1 MSFDLRGLRAP
12 FALLVCLGLF
22 PGVFAGC
29 GKQGNPQP
37 PLRAVPAT
45 TQDLKVRQQGT
56 RILLDFTYPKTT
68 AAGTTLDG
76 LGAIEVHESLQ
87 PAPREGT
94 APQPL
99 EARIFNASAQLRL
112 TLARANIGAA
122 TFGDRLIIDLPLPE
136 PLEEPARAHHFAVR
150 TVGASGDRS
159 ELSNQVVLVPRKPP
173 AAPADV
179 SATARPDGVLVEW
192 TPVEGVLGYVVYR
205 RGAQE
210 RAYGQPLQIVP
221 GVDQRSWVDT
231 TARFGQ
237 SYIYAVTSGIQA
249 NPLIESAVTSEHE
262 VRYTDRFA
270 PPVPS
275 DLVALAEPGRV
286 RLVWRANEAE
296 DFAGFHVYRR
306 EKDGEFRRITEQPL
320 PTPEYADTGVAAGG
334 EYAYRVTAVDQ
345 LGNESAPSTEAQVA
359 VP

>member
-1 MSFDLRGLRAP
+1 MSFSVRIF
-12 FALLVCLGLF
+12 FALLACLGVLL
-22 PGVFAGC
+22 GVCAGC

-37 PLRAVPAT
+37 PLRAVPAAT
-45 TQDLKVRQQGT
+45 KDLKAHQQGT
-56 RILLDFTYPKTT
+56 RILLDFTYPQTT
-68 AAGTTLDG
+68 AAGTALDG
-76 LGAIEVHESLQ
+76 LRAVEVVESIQ

-99 EARIFNASAQLRL
+99 DVRIFNATAQVLL
-112 TLARANIGAA
+112 TLAEADVGAA
-122 TFGDRLIIDLPLPE
+122 TFGNRLIIDLPLPE
-136 PLEEPARAHHFAVR
+136 PLEEPARAHYFGVH
-150 TVGASGDRS
+150 TVGKSGDRS
-159 ELSNQVVLVPRKPP
+159 DLSNLSVLVPRKPP
-173 AAPADV
+173 EAPANL

-210 RAYGQPLQIVP
+210 KAYGAPLQIVP
-221 GVDQRSWVDT
+221 GVDQRSWLDT

-262 VRYTDRFA
+262 VRYTDRFP

-296 DFAGFHVYRR
+296 DFAGFHVYRK
-306 EKDGEFRRITEQPL
+306 EEGGEYRRVTDQPL
-320 PTPEYADTGVAAGG
+320 ATPEYEDAGVAPGRS
-334 EYAYRVTAVDQ
+334 YSYRVTAVDQ
-345 LGNESAPSTEAQVA
+345 LGNESAPSTETQAA

>member
-1 MSFDLRGLRAP
+1 MSFKIRGLRALP
-12 FALLVCLGLF
+12 ALLVGLGVVL
-22 PGVFAGC
+22 GVCAGC

-37 PLRAVPAT
+37 PLRSVPAT
-45 TQDLKVRQQGT
+45 TKDLKAHQQGT
-56 RILLDFTYPKTT
+56 RILLDLTYPKTT
-68 AAGTTLDG
+68 ASGLTLDG
-76 LGAIEVHESLQ
+76 LRAIEVLESLQ
-87 PAPREGT
+87 PAPREG

-99 EARIFNASAQLRL
+99 DARVFNASAQVKQ
-112 TLARANIGAA
+112 TLAEGDVGAA
-122 TFGDRLIIDLPLPE
+122 TFGDRLIIALPLPE
-136 PLEEPARAHHFAVR
+136 PLEEPARAHYFAVR
-150 TVGASGDRS
+150 TVGKNGDRS
-159 ELSNQVVLVPRKPP
+159 DLSNVSVLVPKPPP
-173 AAPADV
+173 AAPANV
-179 SATARPDGVLVEW
+179 SATARTDGILVEW

-221 GVDQRSWVDT
+221 GVDQRSWLDT

-237 SYIYAVTSGIQA
+237 SYIYAVTSGIQP

-275 DLVALAEPGRV
+275 DLVALTEPGRV

-296 DFAGFHVYRR
+296 DFAGFHVYRK
-306 EKDGEFRRITEQPL
+306 EEDGEYRRITEQPL
-320 PTPEYADTGVAAGG
+320 PTPEYVDTGLAPDRK
-334 EYAYRVTAVDQ
+334 YAYRVTAVDQ
-345 LGNESAPSTEAQVA
+345 LGNESAPSTEAQAA